1 VTDLRSKSTELPG
14 RRDEATFLRR
24 QGRFEAVGKIGSVEV
39 ARVLDG
45 YLLGETAQGF
55 FPDFDREA
63 LKPHERW
70 LCPTHYDDE
79 SGRVPMP
86 VYSWLIRLG
95 DKNVLIDTCLGND
108 KVRPDKSEMH
118 LLNTRY
124 LERMADFGLRPEQID
139 FVLYTHLHV
148 DHVGWNTRLE
158 NGRWVPTFPNARY
171 VLSRTEYEAAKTEA
185 AHPDCLPWIKN
196 VFADSI
202 QPIVETGKATLVDGS
217 QGLLDELTLHP
228 SPGHSPGHMCIGL
241 RSQGRLAVFVGDLLH
256 TPIQVPLWSW
266 STRYCWNLQLAAQ
279 SRRELFEFCAA
290 ENALVLP
297 AHFEAP
303 HVGRIRKANDT
314 FSIDF
319 GW

>member
-1 VTDLRSKSTELPG
+1 VTGQRAKSTELP
-14 RRDEATFLRR
+14 RRRKKATFLR
-24 QGRFEAVGKIGSVEV
+24 QPGRFKVVGKIGNFEV

-45 YLLGETAQGF
+45 YLLGDTAQVF

-63 LKPHERW
+63 LKPHKHW

-79 SGRVPMP
+79 SGRIPMP
-86 VYSWLIRLG
+86 VHSWLIRLG
-95 DKNVLIDTCLGND
+95 DKIVLIDTGLGND
-108 KVRPDKSEMH
+108 KIRPDKSEMH

-124 LERMADFGLRPEQID
+124 LERMAEFGIRPEEID
-139 FVLYTHLHV
+139 YVLHTHLHV

-171 VLSRTEYEAAKTEA
+171 VLSRTEYEAAKTQA
-185 AHPDCLPWIKN
+185 ARSDCLPWIKN
-196 VFADSI
+196 VFEDSV
-202 QPIVETGKATLVDGS
+202 QPIVETGKAILVDGTD
-217 QGLLDELTLHP
+217 GVLDELTLRP
-228 SPGHSPGHMCIGL
+228 SPGHSPGHVCFEL
-241 RSQGRLAVFVGDLLH
+241 RSQGRLALFAGDVVH
-256 TPIQVPLWSW
+256 TPIQIPLWPW
-266 STRYCWNLQLAAQ
+266 STCYCWNLQLAAQ

-290 ENALVLP
+290 ENALLLP

-303 HVGRIRKANDT
+303 YVGRVRKAGDT